1 MKRFKANNKKPAQQL
16 VEFLL
21 IVPFMVTMLGILT
34 EYAYALNI
42 NMTLNEGLKTS
53 VSSIYSQIK
62 PGMDAN
68 AVNTLV
74 SNSVTKY
81 LSDNNAPTLAE
92 NNLKINYITVGQSTV
107 FIATY
112 TYFPAFTLPNVFFKI
127 MPSQFDFMATSSVP
141 TAFLSGT
148 SAYISGISSTDLDAV
163 WKGSNFSGADTYN
176 GVKSGVMKDTAGRN
190 NMIFLVPNPSLGS
203 DKYSVVHWDGTVDAC
218 SLDSSSG
225 LISGAGCGSYNGGS
239 LIDYLKGKNYYNVM
253 FVHDDNLPS
262 ISADLSDLSD
272 YWAVKNGTA
281 MSTTDVGNV
290 DLSDMSIVGI
300 LKNSL
305 ALFDS
310 NNYSIGNYDNIA
322 VSAYNKNV
330 SASNSYS
337 VSPFGSM
344 IFIYASDNLSKIVTG
359 SIPQKDYNFGS

>member
-1 MKRFKANNKKPAQQL
+1 MKRFKTNNKKPAQQL

-62 PGMDAN
+62 PGMTAAN
-68 AVNTLV
+68 VNTLV
-74 SNSVTKY
+74 SASVTKY

-92 NNLKINYITVGQSTV
+92 NNLKVSYRPVGQSTV
-107 FIATY
+107 FMASY

-127 MPSQFDFMATSSVP
+127 MPSQFLFFATSSVP
-141 TAFLSGT
+141 TAFLAGT
-148 SAYISGISSTDLDAV
+148 SAYSTGISSTDLDAV
-163 WKGSNFSGADTYN
+163 WKGSNFSGADTYD
-176 GVKSGVMKDTAGRN
+176 GVKNGVMKDTAGRA
-190 NMIFLVPNPSLGS
+190 NMIFLVPNPSLGANKFS
-203 DKYSVVHWDGTVDAC
+203 IVHWNGTVDNC
-218 SLDSSSG
+218 SLDSSTG
-225 LISGAGCGSYNGGS
+225 LISGGGCGSYNGGN
-239 LIDYLKGKNYYNVM
+239 IMNYLTGNNYYNIM
-253 FVHDDNLPS
+253 FVHDDNLS
-262 ISADLSDLSD
+262 SLSADLSDLST

-281 MSTTDVGNV
+281 MSTTDVGSA

-322 VSAYNKNV
+322 VSVYNLNV
-330 SASNSYS
+330 SKGNIYNLES
-337 VSPFGSM
+337 FGSM
-344 IFIYASDNLSKIVTG
+344 TFLYSSDDLSKIVTG
-359 SIPQKDYNFGS
+359 SIPKKDYDFGS